1 MGKKKLVN
9 GAAVSLFAREVFLKR
24 TESGLSQ
31 KEFGDLIGVS
41 GQQIGAIERT
51 ERPPTRQFAGLLDER
66 LGTGDYFQELW
77 SSTKLLG
84 HRRTLPKY
92 IDLEAKAIGI
102 HHFHSQLVPAL
113 LQTEEYA
120 RAVLRAGFPP
130 KPHHEV
136 EELLAARMGRQKL
149 LDRSEPPLVQFVL
162 DEGMLWRPVG
172 GAGVMG
178 AQLDRILERM
188 EEPFISVQVIPYDQ
202 GAYSAMEGG
211 FTVLR
216 LSAVDSAL
224 YSENAETG
232 QIYNDPQV
240 VANATGRFNSL
251 MAEALSPSASRKYLL
266 DRRKEVVR

>member
-1 MGKKKLVN
+1 M
-9 GAAVSLFAREVFLKR
+9 
-24 TESGLSQ
+24 
-31 KEFGDLIGVS
+31 DH
-41 GQQIGAIERT
+41 
-51 ERPPTRQFAGLLDER
+51 R

-92 IDLEAKAIGI
+92 IDLEAKATGI
-102 HHFHSQLVPAL
+102 HQFHPQLVPAL
-113 LQTEEYA
+113 LQTEDYA

-130 KPHHEV
+130 KPHSEV
-136 EELLAARMGRQKL
+136 EELLIARMRRQKI
-149 LDRSEPPLVQFVL
+149 LDRTNPPLVQFVL
-162 DEGMLWRPVG
+162 DEGVLWRTVG
-172 GAGVMG
+172 GAEVMG
-178 AQLDRILERM
+178 TQLTRILERLD
-188 EEPFISVQVIPYDQ
+188 EPFVSLQVIPYDQ

-211 FTVLR
+211 FTVLQ

-251 MAEALSPSASRKYLL
+251 MAAALSPAASRRHLL